1 MFKQITDLAGGEIY
15 LIFSLIMFMVFFM
28 LVGIYIVKLSKNHIN
43 LMRNMPIDE
52 HQTQQNEED

>member
-15 LIFSLIMFMVFFM
+15 LIFSLIMFMIFFM
-28 LVGIYIVKLSKNHIN
+28 LVGIYLIKLSKNHIN

-52 HQTQQNEED
+52 QQTLQNEED

>member
-28 LVGIYIVKLSKNHIN
+28 LVGIYIVRLSKNHIN